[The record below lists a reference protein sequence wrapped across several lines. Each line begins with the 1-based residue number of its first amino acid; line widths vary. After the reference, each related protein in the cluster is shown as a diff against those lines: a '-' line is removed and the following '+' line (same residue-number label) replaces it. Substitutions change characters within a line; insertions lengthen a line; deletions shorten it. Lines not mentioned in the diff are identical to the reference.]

1 MTSGFGV
8 GAGFGAGFGA
18 GGGAGAGGLGDGVGS
33 DVGGGAGLGAGRGDG
48 AGGGGAWFDDG
59 AGAELAPP
67 ASGCAGSSG
76 FGSTS
81 RLRVVGFHASVEWQL
96 SQVSAKRFG
105 WASSRSSSW
114 QAMQARFVPV

>member
-18 GGGAGAGGLGDGVGS
+18 GGGD
-33 DVGGGAGLGAGRGDG
+33 GLGAGRGDG
-48 AGGGGAWFDDG
+48 GGDGGGEDDG
-59 AGAELAPP
+59 VEAELAVP
-67 ASGCAGSSG
+67 ASECVGSSG
-76 FGSTS
+76 LGSGS
-81 RLRVVGFHASVEWQL
+81 RFRLVGRHVSVEWQL
-96 SQVSAKRFG
+96 SQVSANRFG